1 MRSGGL
7 TVLVDYDGGNLHSAQ
22 KAFERMAAEAGTGGR
37 VMVSNRAGDV
47 AAADRIVLPG
57 DGAFPAC
64 RAALLAREG
73 LHAALVEAVEARGRP
88 FLGICIGMQ
97 MMAERG
103 LEYAETPGFGWIG
116 GTVDRIRPAD
126 PALKVPHMGWNDL
139 VIEQSHPVLAGLATG
154 DHAYFVHSFQLQ
166 CSRPAERL
174 ARADYGG
181 PVTAIVGRDTMV
193 GTQFHPEK
201 SQATGL
207 RLIANFLAWRP

>member
-1 MRSGGL
+1 MNAGGL
-7 TVLVDYDGGNLHSAQ
+7 TVLVDYDGGNLHSAS

-37 VMVSNRAGDV
+37 VVVSDRAADV

-73 LHAALVEAVEARGRP
+73 LHEALLEAVGARARP

-103 LEYAETPGFGWIG
+103 LEHAQTPGFGWIG

-126 PALKVPHMGWNDL
+126 PHLKVPHMGWNDL
-139 VIEQSHPVLAGLATG
+139 VIEAPHPVLRGIRTG
-154 DHAYFVHSFQLQ
+154 DHAYFVHSYHLT
-166 CSRPAERL
+166 CTRAAERL
-174 ARADYGG
+174 AWADYAG